1 MEENQ
6 SKDSQPSVA
15 DIIKFALIVIA
26 IVVPFR
32 LWIAQPYIVEGSSMI
47 PTFKDGDYLIV
58 DQISLRAEEPSRGE
72 VIIMKYP
79 RDPKKFFIKRII
91 GLPGETLSIE
101 KGEVFVKS
109 SPENLA
115 QKVEENYVIYKK
127 DENFTVVLK
136 ENEYFVLGDNRSGSS
151 DSRVWG
157 PLPKANIVGR
167 PILRL
172 LPLKNI
178 DVFPGDESF

>member
-47 PTFKDGDYLIV
+47 PAFKDGDYLIV
-58 DQISLRAEEPSRGE
+58 DQISLRAEEPERGD

-91 GLPGETLSIE
+91 GLP
-101 KGEVFVKS
+101 
-109 SPENLA
+109 
-115 QKVEENYVIYKK
+115 
-127 DENFTVVLK
+127 
-136 ENEYFVLGDNRSGSS
+136 
-151 DSRVWG
+151 
-157 PLPKANIVGR
+157 
-167 PILRL
+167 
-172 LPLKNI
+172 
-178 DVFPGDESF
+178 